1 MKKKGNERQSLF
13 EKTLL
18 VRWINSLDIW
28 TTAITIENLHI
39 ELRSGVLLC
48 NILKFHQPG
57 LDFSGLNLAVRAKKP
72 CINNLEKAVSV
83 MMQKGIPTRH
93 VLSAEEIF
101 EPTKPERIWLM
112 VRSIFEVFAMHDVQ
126 VLKPK
131 ILAWVSSIITYYN
144 PFRANKSQL
153 PNQMSNREF
162 YQFY

>member
-1 MKKKGNERQSLF
+1 
-13 EKTLL
+13 
-18 VRWINSLDIW
+18 
-28 TTAITIENLHI
+28 
-39 ELRSGVLLC
+39 
-48 NILKFHQPG
+48 
-57 LDFSGLNLAVRAKKP
+57 
-72 CINNLEKAVSV
+72 

-144 PFRANKSQL
+144 PYRANKSQL